1 MKRECECI
9 PIKFAEYMK
18 DLLSKAEEPE
28 ELKKLKKLAEQ
39 VKRMEG
45 GELLLPDI
53 EEKIS
58 EFDYINRIKEFVE
71 KCTCSALD
79 FITSRARRP
88 RAKHRIIGVG
98 EGIPESEYKDM
109 LRDIVPDT
117 VAAAQEE
124 LGTKGQTAI
133 AIKLF
138 GEDKLRQLNESQGSG
153 ILNRIY
159 RVQRAMGH
167 V

>member
-79 FITSRARRP
+79 FITPRARRP
-88 RAKHRIIGVG
+88 RTKHRIIGAG
-98 EGIPESEYKDM
+98 EGVSQSEYEDM

-117 VAAAQEE
+117 VATAQEE
-124 LGTKGQTAI
+124 LGSRSQTAI
-133 AIKLF
+133 ALKLF
-138 GEDKLRQLNESQGSG
+138 GEDKLKQLSESQAKG
-153 ILNRIY
+153 IVNKIY
-159 RVQRAMGH
+159 RVQKAMGH
-167 V
+167 A